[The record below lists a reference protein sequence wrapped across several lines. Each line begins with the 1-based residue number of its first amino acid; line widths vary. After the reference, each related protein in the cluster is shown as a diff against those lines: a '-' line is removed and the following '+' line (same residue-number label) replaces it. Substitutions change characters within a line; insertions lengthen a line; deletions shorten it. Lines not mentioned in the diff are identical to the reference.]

1 MQTKPSYHLLTYQL
15 HLFDIVSLSRGHDQ
29 ECINERCGGQVVS
42 VLAFYSDNPSS
53 NPAEPYIFF
62 CKFSVWKND
71 NKQKEAGVGPFLKI
85 KNAFT
90 NLIFR
95 PLLELQLETAMNHH
109 LSLAVLK
116 FLVPL
121 HLMYA
126 MPVLLSMCL
135 PHPATIIAD
144 VRLMNWLFSTWSQ
157 YSKYNWGKRSRP
169 PLVLDQQP
177 VMFLDRYAA
186 GNVPRPADSTGP
198 RYVVRNDSRSAARTD
213 FRSAVSTSPRSV
225 D

>member
-1 MQTKPSYHLLTYQL
+1 
-15 HLFDIVSLSRGHDQ
+15 
-29 ECINERCGGQVVS
+29 
-42 VLAFYSDNPSS
+42 
-53 NPAEPYIFF
+53 
-62 CKFSVWKND
+62 
-71 NKQKEAGVGPFLKI
+71 
-85 KNAFT
+85 
-90 NLIFR
+90 
-95 PLLELQLETAMNHH
+95 MNHH

-177 VMFLDRYAA
+177 ALVLDTRPVLFIDQQPVLFIDQQPVMFLDRYAA

-198 RYVVRNDSRSAARTD
+198 RYVVRNDFRSAA
-213 FRSAVSTSPRSV
+213 STSPRSV